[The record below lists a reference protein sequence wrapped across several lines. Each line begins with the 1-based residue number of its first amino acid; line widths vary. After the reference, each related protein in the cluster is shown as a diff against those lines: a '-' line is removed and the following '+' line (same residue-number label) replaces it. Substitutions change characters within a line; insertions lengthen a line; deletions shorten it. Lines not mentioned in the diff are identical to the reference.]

1 MAEVKAVIHL
11 PRRQVILMLPVTTV
25 QVAGVAVEEVTKAA
39 GAVVQEVVPEPAG
52 AVKQQLILQVN
63 KTAAINYLGHPA
75 AGVVAG
81 ADKIIQ

>member
-39 GAVVQEVVPEPAG
+39 GAVVQEVVPEGAG
-52 AVKQQLILQVN
+52 AV
-63 KTAAINYLGHPA
+63 
-75 AGVVAG
+75 
-81 ADKIIQ
+81 